1 MLLSKYCTMIN
12 DKNVREGNRKKL
24 FTSQCLT
31 GSLKKSKSNQPYWG
45 GGIHT
50 LSYLHKLKMLGQYHV
65 KFIKAPHL
73 LKLVVQIRSSR
84 LQLRHNGQGLALLSH
99 YMTLDESPKAVHS
112 GSI

>member
-45 GGIHT
+45 GHPHTKLSAQTENVRPISCKIHKSPT
-50 LSYLHKLKMLGQYHV
+50 LAEISSSNQKQ
-65 KFIKAPHL
+65 
-73 LKLVVQIRSSR
+73 QI
-84 LQLRHNGQGLALLSH
+84 AAK
-99 YMTLDESPKAVHS
+99 T
-112 GSI
+112 